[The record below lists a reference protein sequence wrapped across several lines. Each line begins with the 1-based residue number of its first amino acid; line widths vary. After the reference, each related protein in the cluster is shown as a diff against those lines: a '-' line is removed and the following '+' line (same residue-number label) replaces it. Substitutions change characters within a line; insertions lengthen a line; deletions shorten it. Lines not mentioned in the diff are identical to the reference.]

1 MAITFAVTEVML
13 TTGLKLA
20 PPANGMTLFIGSNNS
35 GKSLLLRE
43 LNQHVNQPGGPGGAP
58 SRWIQHALPQPG
70 GTAEDFMAWLDA
82 RGYGHRDP
90 TAGEQYT
97 DPDGGTVLKGTVPH
111 MWQSVARS
119 ALPPFLKQD
128 LWTDNRLEVEADAP
142 RLVELRAPRSKLQYL
157 YANRDKEKDFSAL
170 VYQAFGEHVSV
181 DRYAESIRLVVGRP
195 HPDLRD
201 ALPGEAREVAAAY
214 RGLPSVSDQ
223 GDGFRSFVQIL
234 LQVMVRPAPLVII
247 DEPEAFLHPPQARL
261 LGRLLAGI
269 EEQTQLFVATHSADF
284 LAGVLEAEKAR
295 PVSIVRLD
303 RSSGRRPAARL
314 LNPDTV
320 QDLLRTP
327 LLRYSNLS
335 SGLFH
340 DRVVLCEG
348 ASDCQFYAASFDASR
363 DAAAPHDNILFL
375 HTSGKP
381 PLADTARRLRQCGI
395 PTAVIADFDYLRDS
409 LVKAVKVFDGVT
421 ARLDADTKCLNEDA
435 TGSRLEA
442 SVGGFKAEMIELL
455 KGGKTSD
462 ALPEQVLT
470 KLTALAKGS
479 SRWDALKNYG
489 LGTLKGDPRSAAK
502 RLLQAAADHGLFV
515 VPCGELES
523 WVPDVPRGKKA
534 EWSRKVFAEGWYAKP
549 SSELKA
555 FCDSIRAYL
564 KHGVADPTRTGAQA
578 LKVTSRLDHAHAV
591 VINSSDDPLTAVRV
605 IRATYTDQGRHRIQ
619 PLWDTPESKTCG
631 DLGPG
636 EEFSVPLTLLSDGYG
651 YEGFLPREAT
661 DQALTVH
668 FRDQAGLWW
677 ERIGDGHPAPL
688 PSGPSAPDPA
698 PE

>member
-20 PPANGMTLFIGSNNS
+20 PPTNGMTLFIGSNNS

-43 LNQHVNQPGGPGGAP
+43 LNQYINQPGGPGGAP

-70 GTAEDFMAWLDA
+70 GSPEDFTAWLDA
-82 RGYGHRDP
+82 RGYGHWDP

-111 MWQSVARS
+111 VWQSVARS
-119 ALPPFLKQD
+119 ALIPFLKQD

-142 RLVELRAPRSKLQYL
+142 HWDELRAPQSKLQYL
-157 YANRDKEKDFSAL
+157 YANRDKERDFSNL
-170 VYQAFGEHVSV
+170 VYQAFGAHVSV

-214 RGLPSVSDQ
+214 RNLPSVSDQ

-247 DEPEAFLHPPQARL
+247 DEPEAFLHPPHARL

-303 RSSGRRPAARL
+303 RSSDRPTARL

-395 PTAVIADFDYLRDS
+395 PTAVM
-409 LVKAVKVFDGVT
+409 G
-421 ARLDADTKCLNEDA
+421 LDP
-435 TGSRLEA
+435 
-442 SVGGFKAEMIELL
+442 GF
-455 KGGKTSD
+455 
-462 ALPEQVLT
+462 
-470 KLTALAKGS
+470 
-479 SRWDALKNYG
+479 
-489 LGTLKGDPRSAAK
+489 
-502 RLLQAAADHGLFV
+502 
-515 VPCGELES
+515 
-523 WVPDVPRGKKA
+523 
-534 EWSRKVFAEGWYAKP
+534 
-549 SSELKA
+549 
-555 FCDSIRAYL
+555 
-564 KHGVADPTRTGAQA
+564 
-578 LKVTSRLDHAHAV
+578 
-591 VINSSDDPLTAVRV
+591 
-605 IRATYTDQGRHRIQ
+605 
-619 PLWDTPESKTCG
+619 
-631 DLGPG
+631 
-636 EEFSVPLTLLSDGYG
+636 
-651 YEGFLPREAT
+651 
-661 DQALTVH
+661 
-668 FRDQAGLWW
+668 
-677 ERIGDGHPAPL
+677 
-688 PSGPSAPDPA
+688 
-698 PE
+698 